1 MIIPATIL
9 LHIPDGFLHLLVS
22 LVCWLVTLAVLG
34 LAVAN
39 TRRDLDERLVPLAGI
54 MAAFIFAAQMLN
66 FPVAG
71 GTSGHFVGAA
81 LAVIVLGPWLG
92 LLAMAAVVAVQALL
106 FQDGGLVVMGANI
119 LVMGI
124 VPGFVAYA
132 VYRAGRGRS
141 WKTRLALA
149 GAAAWLSVMAAALV
163 VALLLAFSATS
174 DLRVVLPAMLGVHAL
189 IGTGEALITVAALG
203 FIRAAR
209 PALLEEEATAG
220 WGGWVAG
227 GLAVALLLVLAAPFA
242 SGHPDGLEWVAE
254 TTGFLATAQDA
265 PYAIL
270 PDYTVPFLG
279 ETGLSTIAA
288 GIIGVLLVGG
298 VVALTMRLLRR
309 RPREDLTQGR

>member
-1 MIIPATIL
+1 MPIIPANIL

-22 LVCWLVTLAVLG
+22 AACWLITLAVLA

-81 LAVIVLGPWLG
+81 LAFIVLGPWLG
-92 LLAMAAVVAVQALL
+92 LLAMTAVIAVQALL
-106 FQDGGLVVMGANI
+106 FQDGGLLVMGANI

-132 VYRAGRGRS
+132 VYGLGRGRS
-141 WKTRLALA
+141 WGMRLALV
-149 GAAAWLSVMAAALV
+149 GAAAWLSVVAAALV
-163 VALLLAFSATS
+163 TALLLAFSGTS
-174 DLRVVLPAMLGVHAL
+174 SLVVVLPAMLGVHVL
-189 IGTGEALITVAALG
+189 IGIGEALITVAALS
-203 FIRAAR
+203 FIRATR
-209 PALLEEEATAG
+209 PALLDEDRAAAG
-220 WGGWVAG
+220 RGGWVAG
-227 GLAVALLLVLAAPFA
+227 GLAVALLLVLIAPFA

-254 TTGFLATAQDA
+254 NTGFLGAAQDA
-265 PYAIL
+265 PYSIL

-279 ETGLSTIAA
+279 ETGLSTILA
-288 GIIGVLLVGG
+288 GLIGVLIVAGLVYLG
-298 VVALTMRLLRR
+298 MRALRR
-309 RPREDLTQGR
+309 TA